1 MKSTKILMSLIF
13 FVSSSLSYAKQAE
26 IVEWNNV
33 DVKKGYILSL
43 DIQKNEC
50 DKIWSKQIKEFKKQN
65 KHIKNPDLIR
75 IGKKIK
81 VQSCI
86 KKNQPEKQLSQNEN
100 KESSDVVKL
109 SQYVSVFGGLSS
121 LAEDSMSDSGKKGY
135 LIGVKLG
142 YEIVISGDHGIAI
155 DLGITKHRM
164 ESDDNNNRPEY
175 RVDNNIINLGLH
187 YNKFISS
194 KMRLG
199 GIINLA
205 TGQNISFR
213 ENGNDQYL
221 GLFGG
226 IEALYEINKKWDFEA
241 NIQQRIDELSRQHII
256 SNIGIKYNY

>member
-1 MKSTKILMSLIF
+1 MKNILMSLII
-13 FVSSSLSYAKQAE
+13 FVTSSLSYAKQVE
-26 IVEWNNV
+26 IVEWNHVN
-33 DVKKGYILSL
+33 VKKGYILSL

-50 DKIWSKQIKEFKKQN
+50 DKIWSKQIKEFKKKN
-65 KHIKNPDLIR
+65 KHIKNPNI
-75 IGKKIK
+75 IGVGQKLQ

-86 KKNQPEKQLSQNEN
+86 KKSQPEKQLSQNEN
-100 KESSDVVKL
+100 KESSDAVRLNK
-109 SQYVSVFGGLSS
+109 YVSVFGGLSS
-121 LAEDSMSDSGKKGY
+121 LAEDSNSDSGKKGY
-135 LIGVKLG
+135 LIGVKIG
-142 YEIVISGDHGIAI
+142 YEIVISDDHAIAI

-164 ESDDNNNRPEY
+164 ESEDNNNRPEY

-199 GIINLA
+199 GLMNLA

-226 IEALYEINKKWDFEA
+226 VEALYEINKKWDFEA
-241 NIQQRIDELSRQHII
+241 NIQQRIDELTRQHII